1 MSARLNSFRGIKND
15 LSASVVVFLVALPL
29 CLGIGLASTGRPDLV
44 FSGVIAGFVGGLV
57 VGFFSGSPMGV
68 SGPAA
73 GLVVIV
79 LTALETLGTFEAL
92 LLATFLAGI
101 LQLIGGFLRAGI
113 IGYYFPSSV
122 IKGML
127 AAIGL
132 TLILK
137 EIPHAMGYDKDF
149 MGDIS
154 MAQQDGHNTFNQ
166 IFYAMESLSPAAI
179 IISVVSLALL
189 ILFERPF
196 VKKFDIFKFLPGAL
210 FVVVAGILL
219 NYIFL
224 QWKPEWVLAGEHLV
238 QLPVAEGTREFISF
252 FRLPDFAALANPQ
265 VYVVAITIALV
276 ASLETLLCVEA
287 TDKLDPYKRTTPT
300 NRELKAQGIGNMIS
314 GLIGGLPITQVI
326 VRSSANIN
334 AGAQSKIST
343 MSHGAILLLAAYFIP
358 RFLNLI
364 PLASLAAILL
374 MVGYKLSKFSLYRSM
389 FRLGYEQ
396 FVPFMATIIGILL
409 TDLLKGIAIG
419 MGVAIFFILRKN
431 YKHSYHFK
439 KEKTHHEE
447 TITIRLSEEVTFL
460 NKASIQ
466 AKLDEVPE
474 NARVVI
480 DGSHSVHIDHD
491 VLEIIHDFKAHA
503 APLKNINVET
513 IGIRDLVLS
522 R

>member
-1 MSARLNSFRGIKND
+1 MSERFYSFRGIKDD
-15 LSASVVVFLVALPL
+15 LSASTVVFLVALPL

-44 FSGVIAGFVGGLV
+44 FSGVIAGFVGGLI
-57 VGFFSGSPMGV
+57 VGFFSGSPLGV

-79 LTALETLGTFEAL
+79 LTALETLGSFEAL
-92 LLATFLAGI
+92 LLAIFLAGI
-101 LQLIGGFLRAGI
+101 FQVIGGLLGAGI
-113 IGYYFPSSV
+113 IAYYFPSSV

-137 EIPHAMGYDKDF
+137 EIPHALGYDKDF
-149 MGDIS
+149 MGDF
-154 MAQQDGHNTFNQ
+154 ALKQFDGHNTFNQ
-166 IFYAMESLSPAAI
+166 IFYALQSLNPAAI
-179 IISVVSLALL
+179 IISAVSLAVL
-189 ILFERPF
+189 IMFEKPF
-196 VKKFDIFKFLPGAL
+196 IKKYDVFKFLPGAL
-210 FVVVAGILL
+210 FVVLIGILL
-219 NYIFL
+219 NYIFSEIR
-224 QWKPEWVLAGEHLV
+224 PEWVLTGEHLV
-238 QLPVAEGTREFISF
+238 QLPVANGAREFISF
-252 FRLPDFAALANPQ
+252 FRLPDFTAITNPQ
-265 VYVVAITIALV
+265 VYVVAITLALV

-287 TDKLDPYKRTTPT
+287 TDKLDPLKRSTPT
-300 NRELKAQGIGNMIS
+300 NRELKAQGIGNMVA

-334 AGAQSKIST
+334 AGARSKIST

-374 MVGYKLSKFSLYRSM
+374 MVGYKLSRFSLYRTM
-389 FRLGYEQ
+389 FKLGYEQ
-396 FVPFMATIIGILL
+396 FIPFISTVVGILL

-431 YKHSYHFK
+431 YKHSYHYK
-439 KEKTHHEE
+439 KETTHQQE

-466 AKLDEVPE
+466 AKLDEVPGD
-474 NARVVI
+474 ARVII

-491 VLEIIHDFKAHA
+491 VLEIIHDFMAHT
-503 APLKNINVET
+503 APQKNIKVET
-513 IGIRDLVLS
+513 VGIRDVVLN
-522 R
+522 